1 MLDSGAIRPASI
13 KQISFVPYE
22 KVDLENGLYGE
33 WLLQQ
38 LNSFE
43 PGLLSESLEIRK
55 QTVNKIR
62 GKDDVWTELQG
73 SIYAPFIE
81 DSQNAIQSLRSS
93 IDDCDYLISLKRGGA
108 MLADQIASSQNIQV
122 VKIEKRIMSS
132 EEAERLETNKT
143 DNYKVQQM
151 ADLKACIKNIMNSK
165 FQDNLTIAIAESL
178 VGGGSRNLL
187 IKIIEELLNEN
198 LYPKLKLK
206 IILLQ
211 QTIHTEDRGRGIFVS
226 GTSKL
231 SQVQII
237 TAQTR
242 YILGEDVGYQLA
254 ESGNE
259 CKKPVIV
266 FKGSQSRLIA
276 YQINPCEE
284 TTARDIIIDLNLG
297 RYNGLLPNV
306 L

>member
-1 MLDSGAIRPASI
+1 MLDSGARRPVSI

-22 KVDLENGLYGE
+22 KVDLDNGLYGE

-62 GKDDVWTELQG
+62 GKDDVWTKLQG
-73 SIYAPFIE
+73 AVYAPLIE
-81 DSQNAIQSLRSS
+81 DSQNAIRSLRSS
-93 IDDCDYLISLKRGGA
+93 LDDCAYLISLKRGGA

-122 VKIEKRIMSS
+122 VKIEKRIMSL
-132 EEAERLETNKT
+132 EEAERLRTNQT
-143 DNYKVQQM
+143 DNYKIQQM
-151 ADLKACIKNIMNSK
+151 ADLKACIKSIMNSEL
-165 FQDNLTIAIAESL
+165 QDNLTIAIAESL

-187 IKIIEELLNEN
+187 IRTLEELINEN
-198 LYPKLKLK
+198 LYPNIKLK

-211 QTIHTEDRGRGIFVS
+211 QTIHTEDRGRGIYVS
-226 GTSKL
+226 GTTKL
-231 SQVQII
+231 SSLQII

-254 ESGNE
+254 KSGDF

-276 YQINPCEE
+276 YQINPCES
-284 TTARDIIIDLNLG
+284 TTARDVIIDLNLG